1 MDTTSTST
9 ARTKDDGV
17 DSSCLDPFPRVHRA
31 HEHPR
36 DSIGAPA
43 ACAAML

>member
-17 DSSCLDPFPRVHRA
+17 DSSCLDPFHRA
-31 HEHPR
+31 HELSR
-36 DSIGAPA
+36 DSIDAPA
-43 ACAAML
+43 DCAAML